1 LWCDPE
7 HFSPLQ
13 KPTSVHHESGDVYC
27 LLFLPVVTIYATLGE
42 EAIAHGINETEVSV
56 VITSHDLLPKFR
68 DILSKTP
75 RVKKLIYMEDQ
86 LAKTDVSGYKS
97 GVEIIPFSEVVKNGA
112 SSDIRKFQ
120 NLLCLQSNELPFYLQ
135 YCHLTCLIQLG
146 LLKDYSLPLQSVTYL
161 KHIV

>member
-1 LWCDPE
+1 
-7 HFSPLQ
+7 
-13 KPTSVHHESGDVYC
+13 VHHESGDVYC

-97 GVEIIPFSEVVKNGA
+97 GVEIIPFSELVKNGA

-120 NLLCLQSNELPFYLQ
+120 NLLSLHSDELPLCLH
-135 YCHLTCLIQLG
+135 YCHLTCLIQLE
-146 LLKDYSLPLQSVTYL
+146 LLKDCSLSLQSVTYL
-161 KHIV
+161 KPIL